1 VQVLIILGHPRN
13 DSLCGAIAEAYA
25 DGARRAG
32 AAVDLLRLGD
42 LSFDPDY
49 PAPGR
54 EDDPEDAALADARE
68 RVSRADHL
76 VFVFPNWWGTMPA
89 RLKGFIDRIF
99 KPGYAFRM
107 HEDGSWDKLLTGK
120 TAHLINTMDT
130 PRWAY
135 RWIFGR
141 PGINA
146 MKRATLQFCGVNP
159 VRVTS
164 FGTVFDSTPAQR
176 SAWIESARGEGL
188 RLARGVPDGGEK
200 LLAKI
205 VVWLRAM
212 RLQFY
217 PMTWL
222 AYAVGAMAA
231 SGGGAVLREPLFWL
245 GYAAIFLLEFATVL
259 SNEHFD
265 YPSDRDNRNFSPFNG
280 GSRVLVDGSLG
291 FTEVRWGIV
300 LATLGFALCGAA
312 LYASAGISAIVLT
325 ALLGAAAL
333 LCLGYT
339 VPPLKFSHRGLG
351 EIDVAF
357 THSFLVL
364 LFGYLLLGGNPGDGF
379 PWLAAVPL
387 FLSILPAILLSGLP
401 DREADL
407 AAGKQTLAVKQ
418 GPGRTVTLAMLAIA
432 AAAATAI
439 LWDLTGLAGGAY
451 AGSSYFIAAH
461 ALLLLHL
468 LRRYRA
474 GGEFGGRING
484 LMAVALSYVLWF
496 TLVPFANVS

>member
-1 VQVLIILGHPRN
+1 MRVLIILGHPHN

-25 DGARRAG
+25 DGARHAG
-32 AAVDLLRLGD
+32 VDVDLLRLAD

-49 PAPGR
+49 PVGR
-54 EDDPEDAALADARE
+54 EDEAEEADLAAARE

-130 PRWAY
+130 PRWVY
-135 RWIFGR
+135 RWIFGQ

-146 MKRATLQFCGVNP
+146 MKRATLQFCGVTP
-159 VRVTS
+159 VRITS
-164 FGTVFDSTPAQR
+164 FATVFNSTAAQR
-176 SAWIESARGEGL
+176 GAWIETARGEGQ
-188 RLARGVPDGGEK
+188 RLAHGVPDSGEK
-200 LLAKI
+200 LLAKAAI
-205 VVWLRAM
+205 WIRAM

-231 SGGGAVLREPLFWL
+231 FGGGAVLSEPLFWL
-245 GYAAIFLLEFATVL
+245 GYATIFLLEFATVL
-259 SNEHFD
+259 INEHFD

-280 GSRVLVDGSLG
+280 GSRVLVDGSLS
-291 FTEVRWGIV
+291 FTEVRWGIMLTTFGFV
-300 LATLGFALCGAA
+300 LCSAA
-312 LYASAGISAIVLT
+312 LYAGTAASATVLT
-325 ALLGAAAL
+325 LLLGAAAL

-339 VPPLKFSHRGLG
+339 APPLKFSHRGFG

-364 LFGYLLLGGNPGDGF
+364 LFGYLLLGGHPGDSF
-379 PWLAAVPL
+379 PWFAAIPL

-407 AAGKQTLAVKQ
+407 AAGKYTVAVQQ
-418 GPGRTVTLAMLAIA
+418 GAARTVIFAMLTIAGAAAVAIA
-432 AAAATAI
+432 
-439 LWDLTGLAGGAY
+439 WDIAGLARGIY
-451 AGSSYFIAAH
+451 AGASYFIAPH

-468 LRRYRA
+468 LQRYRTR
-474 GGEFGGRING
+474 GEFGGRING
-484 LMAVALSYVLWF
+484 LMTVALSYILWF
-496 TLVPFANVS
+496 ALIPFINAS